1 MGYYSGTIQKGSQG
15 DDVKKW
21 QQYLNSQGYSLG
33 VDGIFGD
40 KTLAATTEWQGKNGL
55 GADGIVGEKTWGKAG
70 FSNLNNPVSAPT
82 IGNAPTAPE
91 LNYNAFNSTT
101 DGGTLSKAKNDAYSA
116 FTGYGDPN
124 WDKQGQADELLNSI
138 LNRKDFSYDFNADA
152 IYQQYKDKY
161 IQQGK
166 MAMADAMGQASAMTG
181 GYGNSYAAS
190 VGNQAYQ
197 AQLNNLNDV
206 IPELYQ
212 MAYNRYNQEGQDL
225 YNQHGLLMQDYDKYM
240 NEYNLGYNK
249 LKDAYDAANG
259 AYYNEASL
267 YGTEQ
272 DRANSLQQQN
282 FENAYN
288 KWVTESD
295 NAWKQAEWDESIRRY
310 EKENAIPD
318 VLVSDTPKTGKI
330 ASRYGATGKNTK
342 VEAEEEKP
350 KGWKDHDTGELAQNQ
365 EKKGGSYYSTAR
377 KAVDIMISQGADSS
391 KLMAYAQEM
400 VGNSYLSKSE
410 YMTLVQYI
418 RNKR

>member
-21 QQYLNSQGYSLG
+21 QEYLNSQGYSLG

-40 KTLAATTEWQGKNGL
+40 KTLSATTEWQGKNGL

-70 FSNLNNPVSAPT
+70 FSNLNNPISAPT
-82 IGNAPTAPE
+82 IGNAPTAPK

-101 DGGTLSKAKNDAYSA
+101 EGDTLSKAKNDAYSA

-152 IYQQYKDKY
+152 LYQQYKDKY

-166 MAMADAMGQASAMTG
+166 MAMADAIGQASAMTG

-197 AQLNNLNDV
+197 AQLNNLNDI

-249 LKDAYDAANG
+249 LKDAYDVANS
-259 AYYNEASL
+259 AYYNAADL
-267 YGTEQ
+267 YSKEQ
-272 DRANSLQQQN
+272 GNINDILQKGYENDFNAWAENNANS
-282 FENAYN
+282 
-288 KWVTESD
+288 
-295 NAWKQAEWDESIRRY
+295 WKQAEWDESIRRY

-318 VLVSDTPKTGKI
+318 VLVSETPKTGKI
-330 ASRYGATGKNTK
+330 ASRYGATGKTTKKTTTTKQPTPQNTSATK
-342 VEAEEEKP
+342 SFISNHETSAEWVRHGDSASDYNKYIKAEIKKIEGSLTDEELLYLIK
-350 KGWKDHDTGELAQNQ
+350 H
-365 EKKGGSYYSTAR
+365 Y
-377 KAVDIMISQGADSS
+377 
-391 KLMAYAQEM
+391 KL
-400 VGNSYLSKSE
+400 S
-410 YMTLVQYI
+410 
-418 RNKR
+418 